1 MLERSE
7 ASKKLVRDLIDVLK
21 EAKQEVPSDLLD
33 LQYSATFESSNSRYG
48 RSGGYNRSNNNFRR
62 YNSDQYGE
70 RRYNSNQYGENQRFG
85 GYNRSFTPR
94 DGGYNRS
101 FTPRDPNSHRSSHF
115 KNPYE
120 RSIDGEDDR

>member
-7 ASKKLVRDLIDVLK
+7 ASKKLVRDLIEVLK
-21 EAKQEVPSDLLD
+21 EANQEVPSDLLD

-48 RSGGYNRSNNNFRR
+48 RGGGYNRPNNNFRR

-94 DGGYNRS
+94 D
-101 FTPRDPNSHRSSHF
+101 PNTHRSSHF
-115 KNPYE
+115 RNPYE
-120 RSIDGEDDR
+120 RSMDGEDDR

>member
-7 ASKKLVRDLIDVLK
+7 ASKKLVRDLIEVLK

-48 RSGGYNRSNNNFRR
+48 RGGGYNRPNNNFRR

-85 GYNRSFTPR
+85 GYNRSFTQR
-94 DGGYNRS
+94 DGYNRS
-101 FTPRDPNSHRSSHF
+101 FTPRDPNTHRSSHF